1 MREKLKTTLR
11 TSIYMQPKLRYE
23 LLIKKLLFFPLHAYP
38 NKEIVYRDHR
48 YNYKEFYE
56 RLQRL
61 ASGLEVMGIR
71 DAKIGFMEWN
81 THQYLEGMFAI
92 PMMGSI
98 IHTINIRLAPQEIVY
113 TINYVKDDYIVVGRD
128 FVPLA
133 EKIAPHV
140 PSVKGWILTEEAETQ
155 LKPCYY
161 YEDIIKSGSKY
172 EFPDFYENK
181 TAVIYFTTGTTGLP
195 KPVHFSHRNVVLQ
208 AVINGLALS
217 AHPSPVRVSS
227 TDVVMHIPPFFHG
240 MGWTMPYL
248 DTMLGMK
255 QVLPG
260 RYEPRVMLELIKRE
274 KVTFTCGV
282 PIFLRMLI
290 DSPESPQYIEY
301 LRGLKFLLDGE
312 HPPRALI
319 EKAKK
324 MGVEVIEAYG
334 MSEGVGFTFSV
345 LKDHMLEWPWERQV
359 EFLNRAGLPG
369 PFVEVKIV
377 DESGK
382 EVPKD
387 FKTMGEILIR
397 SPGLTEGYWMDEK
410 RTRESWTDDGWFR
423 TGDIGV
429 WDEEGYILVVD
440 RAKDVIKSGGEWIS
454 SVRLEDLIMT
464 HPAVNEVAV
473 IAARSQRWSERPIAL
488 VTLKPGARV
497 SEEEIREFLMKNYVE
512 TGKIPKWWLPDK
524 VFIIEGMPRTS
535 VGKIDKKVLRERY
548 RDLELP

>member
-1 MREKLKTTLR
+1 
-11 TSIYMQPKLRYE
+11 
-23 LLIKKLLFFPLHAYP
+23 
-38 NKEIVYRDHR
+38 
-48 YNYKEFYE
+48 
-56 RLQRL
+56 
-61 ASGLEVMGIR
+61 
-71 DAKIGFMEWN
+71 
-81 THQYLEGMFAI
+81 
-92 PMMGSI
+92 
-98 IHTINIRLAPQEIVY
+98 
-113 TINYVKDDYIVVGRD
+113 
-128 FVPLA
+128 
-133 EKIAPHV
+133 
-140 PSVKGWILTEEAETQ
+140 
-155 LKPCYY
+155 
-161 YEDIIKSGSKY
+161 
-172 EFPDFYENK
+172 
-181 TAVIYFTTGTTGLP
+181 
-195 KPVHFSHRNVVLQ
+195 
-208 AVINGLALS
+208 
-217 AHPSPVRVSS
+217 
-227 TDVVMHIPPFFHG
+227 
-240 MGWTMPYL
+240 
-248 DTMLGMK
+248 
-255 QVLPG
+255 
-260 RYEPRVMLELIKRE
+260 MLELIKRE

-410 RTRESWTDDGWFR
+410 RTRESWTDDGWFK

-473 IAARSQRWSERPIAL
+473 IAARSQKWSERPIAL